1 MLHREINDDGMREI
15 DEDEEDL
22 NTEVDKLL
30 VYTIFFLFYRVEFIP
45 GRNNDELSSVIN
57 SLIGA
62 WHTRCMCRHIYIF
75 MCKVYI
81 HIYVDRSDVF
91 GGEERMQESWFNIK
105 IIKDWNQWLLMQY
118 LLVRKTNRYF
128 HEQCVC
134 VSIYILCVKL
144 TGCGKRNCY
153 SG

>member
-62 WHTRCMCRHIYIF
+62 
-75 MCKVYI
+75 
-81 HIYVDRSDVF
+81 
-91 GGEERMQESWFNIK
+91 
-105 IIKDWNQWLLMQY
+105 
-118 LLVRKTNRYF
+118 
-128 HEQCVC
+128 
-134 VSIYILCVKL
+134 
-144 TGCGKRNCY
+144 
-153 SG
+153 